1 MPETPGGTELTY
13 RAAVIAALSDEMES
27 DDRVLLMG
35 EDVAAAGGV
44 FKTSDGLYDRFGDRR
59 VINTPIAENAFV
71 GVALGMAATG
81 LRPVVEI
88 MFSDFL
94 PSAGDAIVNELP
106 KFRFMSGG
114 QATVPVT
121 VRAVGGATGGFGT
134 QHSATGESWYL
145 QMTGL
150 RIAGASTSAAAYG
163 LLRAAM
169 QDDNPVLVLEH
180 KGLYNRRG
188 PVVRGPDGIA
198 EIGKAH
204 VARNGDD
211 LTIVAS
217 MLMFDRALR
226 AAEVLAKRD
235 IDAEVVDLRWLR
247 PLDHETIRRSVEKT
261 GRLLVVAEEYHDG
274 SWAAS
279 VVSRLAVDG
288 CSLIT
293 PPRVLGLIEDM
304 LIPFSPPLEAA
315 VVPSEEQIAATA
327 LDMLA
332 VR

>member
-1 MPETPGGTELTY
+1 MTY
-13 RAAVIAALSDEMES
+13 RAAVIAALSDEMEA
-27 DDRVLLMG
+27 DDRVFLMG

-44 FKTSDGLYDRFGDRR
+44 FKTSDGLHDRFGDRR
-59 VINTPIAENAFV
+59 VFNTPIAENGFV
-71 GVALGMAATG
+71 GVALGMAVTG

-121 VRAVGGATGGFGT
+121 VRAIGGATGGFGT

-145 QMTGL
+145 QMAGL
-150 RIAGASTSAAAYG
+150 KIASVSTPAAAYG
-163 LLRAAM
+163 LLRAAI

-180 KGLYNRRG
+180 KGLYNRKG
-188 PVVRGPDGIA
+188 LVVRGPDGIA
-198 EIGKAH
+198 EMGKAL
-204 VARNGDD
+204 VAKEGTD

-217 MLMFDRALR
+217 MLMLDRAMR
-226 AAEVLAKRD
+226 AADTLAQHGV
-235 IDAEVVDLRWLR
+235 DAEVIDLRWLR
-247 PLDHETIRRSVEKT
+247 PLDHETIRRSVDKT
-261 GRLLVVAEEYHDG
+261 GRVLVVAEEYHDG
-274 SWAAS
+274 GWAAS
-279 VVSRLAVDG
+279 VVSKLAVEG

-293 PPRVLGLIEDM
+293 PPRILGLPEDM

-315 VVPSEEQIAATA
+315 VVPSEERIAEAA
-327 LDMLA
+327 LDALS